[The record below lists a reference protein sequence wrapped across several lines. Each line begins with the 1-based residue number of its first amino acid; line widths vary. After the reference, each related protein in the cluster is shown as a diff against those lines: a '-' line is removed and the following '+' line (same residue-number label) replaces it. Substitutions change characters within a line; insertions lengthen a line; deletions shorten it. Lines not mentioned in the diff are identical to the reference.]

1 MFTFNLARDLAGSN
15 VGVNALHPATL
26 MNTKMVYEGWGSTMS
41 TVDEGGAAVVYLA
54 TSPDL
59 EDLMGQYFED
69 DKPARPIPCL

>member
-1 MFTFNLARDLAGSN
+1 MFTFDLAQDLAGSS
-15 VGVNALHPATL
+15 VGVNALHPATV

-41 TVDEGGAAVVYLA
+41 TVDEGAAAVVYLT

-69 DKPARPIPCL
+69 DKPARPIPGL